1 MTYFTDTN
9 IKFSDSSSL
18 DAFERQRVSEPFTLF
33 DSQLEYNDQ
42 PLLWETALTG
52 SGTAPHSINNSAVN
66 MSVTTANGDKVIRQ
80 SRQYIRYQPG
90 KSQTIF
96 LTGVFGLGHANNRKR
111 LGLFD
116 DENGIFFEEINGAI
130 SIIRRS
136 FTTGSVVDTPIPQAS
151 WNQDVMDGNG
161 VSGITLVPA
170 DAQLF
175 VIDLAWLGVGRVRVG
190 LIVAGQIHY
199 VHEFLHANQTSGVY
213 MSTANLPIR
222 YEIENTGIIS
232 TPLILKQI
240 CSSVISEGGFER
252 AGFPFV
258 ASSEI
263 TPVTVGTTLT
273 PIISI
278 RPKLVFS
285 GSVNRA
291 LVIPRVH
298 TIVSAS
304 QILHFEVIKNG
315 VLPGSPGT
323 AWNSVNANSVVEYDV
338 SAGTVSGGEVVA
350 TGYVT
355 ANASAGGAPASE
367 VNEIL
372 SKVFLTLNIAGTDS
386 TTYTIAARS
395 VTATT
400 DVYASITWAEYY

>member
-42 PLLWETALTG
+42 PLLWETAFTG
-52 SGTAPHSINNSAVN
+52 SATAPHSINNSAVN
-66 MSVTTANGDKVIRQ
+66 MSVTTASGDKVIRQ
-80 SRQYIRYQPG
+80 TRAYIRYQPG
-90 KSQTIF
+90 KSQTVL
-96 LTGVFGLGHANNRKR
+96 LTGAFGQGHANCRKR

-116 DENGIFFEEINGAI
+116 DENGIFFEEINGVM
-130 SIIRRS
+130 SIVRRS
-136 FTTGSVVDTPIPQAS
+136 FTTGSAVDTAVAQGS
-151 WNQDVMDGNG
+151 WNLDIMDGNG
-161 VSGITLVPA
+161 ASGITLDVA

-190 LIVAGQIHY
+190 LIMAGQIHY
-199 VHEFLHANQTSGVY
+199 VHEFLHANQLPGVY
-213 MSTANLPIR
+213 MSTANLPVR
-222 YEIENTGIIS
+222 YEIENTGTIT
-232 TPLILKQI
+232 TPLILRQI
-240 CSSVISEGGFER
+240 CSSVISEGGFDR

-258 ASSEI
+258 ASSGI
-263 TPVTVGTTLT
+263 TPIVVGTTLT

-278 RPKLVFS
+278 RPKLLFN

-291 LVIPRVH
+291 LVIPRIH

-304 QILHFEVIKNG
+304 QIIHFQVIKNG

-323 AWNSVNANSVVEYDV
+323 AWNSVNANSVVEYDI
-338 SAGTVSGGEVVA
+338 SAATVSGGEVVA

-355 ANASAGGAPASE
+355 ANASAGGAPATE